1 MRENKTCPDQG
12 WKQMPTEELDQIL
25 QAELRKEHPNE
36 EVVLPILQ
44 TLEEREKGS
53 LAENLPEDLTKLHTF
68 SEHNTSSKQ
77 SILRRRWI
85 SGIAAV
91 AAVACIIVMAFPRTV
106 GAESFWDVLFRW
118 TSSIFE
124 FVDPDQDT
132 TYPINQSTFATDHP
146 GLQQLYD
153 KVSELGVTE
162 PVVPTWLPDGFV
174 LSELKEYSMPDR
186 DKLYGRFHNG
196 GNEIAI
202 TYRISSDNTTKFEK
216 EETLVEAFETGDVRH
231 FIMENGENLSVTWT
245 VDGVEC
251 LLSTN
256 ISKSD
261 TYAIIKSIY
270 RRSLE

>member
-1 MRENKTCPDQG
+1 M
-12 WKQMPTEELDQIL
+12 
-25 QAELRKEHPNE
+25 
-36 EVVLPILQ
+36 
-44 TLEEREKGS
+44 
-53 LAENLPEDLTKLHTF
+53 
-68 SEHNTSSKQ
+68 
-77 SILRRRWI
+77 
-85 SGIAAV
+85 
-91 AAVACIIVMAFPRTV
+91 ACIIVMAFPRTV

-132 TYPINQSTFATDHP
+132 TYPNNQSTFTTDHP

-162 PVVPTWLPDGFV
+162 PVVPTWLPEGFV
-174 LSELKEYSMPDR
+174 LSELRDFAMPDGN
-186 DKLYGRFHNG
+186 KLYGKFIYG
-196 GNEIAI
+196 GNDISI
-202 TYRISSDNTTKFEK
+202 TYRISSVITTKFEK
-216 EETLVEAFETGDVRH
+216 EGTLVEAFETGDVRH

>member
-53 LAENLPEDLTKLHTF
+53 LAKNLPEDLTKLHTL
-68 SEHNTSSKQ
+68 SGHNTSSKQ

-124 FVDPDQDT
+124 FVDLDQDT
-132 TYPINQSTFATDHP
+132 TYPINQSAFATDHP

-174 LSELKEYSMPDR
+174 LSELRDFAMSDG
-186 DKLYGRFHNG
+186 DKLYGKFIYA
-196 GNEIAI
+196 GNDISI
-202 TYRISSDNTTKFEK
+202 TYRISSVITTKFEK
-216 EETLVEAFETGDVRH
+216 KDASLEVFEAGNVRH
-231 FIMENGENLSVTWT
+231 FIMENSGNLSVTWS

>member
-12 WKQMPTEELDQIL
+12 WKQMPTEKLDQIL

-44 TLEEREKGS
+44 TLEERERGS
-53 LAENLPEDLTKLHTF
+53 LAENLPEDLTKLHTL

-91 AAVACIIVMAFPRTV
+91 AAVACVIVMAFPRTV

-118 TSSIFE
+118 TSTIFE
-124 FVDPDQDT
+124 FVDLDQDT
-132 TYPINQSTFATDHP
+132 TYPNNQSTFATDYP

-174 LSELKEYSMPDR
+174 LSELKGFSMSDG

-196 GNEIAI
+196 RNNISI
-202 TYRISSDNTTKFEK
+202 TYRISSDIATKFEK
-216 EETLVEAFETGDVRH
+216 EDTSVEVYDYGDVRH
-231 FIMENGENLSVTWT
+231 FILENDENISVTWS

-251 LLSTN
+251 SILTDMPKDDLYN
-256 ISKSD
+256 V
-261 TYAIIKSIY
+261 IKSIY